1 MGISIS
7 GDQFDSIDMMKD
19 TELARHAVDLAK
31 KKIGPIVDE
40 MVDECCDEPIDVP
53 LLEWIEEDYESE
65 SFTLVQSK
73 KKKKNLLKMKQEK
86 KESKSPLRRSKRTTP
101 SLYRKD
107 GGKEN
112 LAHAT
117 KSKEIVK

>member
-19 TELARHAVDLAK
+19 AELARHAVDLAK

-53 LLEWIEEDYESE
+53 LLEWIEEDYELE